1 MTRTE
6 FIARITETSGKFFS
20 LEFRKKDGA
29 VRRIS
34 AQIVE
39 AGDPTP
45 FYLKKHGYVVVR
57 DTNANRAK
65 DGRSEYVAVSPK
77 RVLSLEAL

>member
-6 FIARITETSGKFFS
+6 FIARITQTSGKFFS
-20 LEFRKKDGA
+20 LEFQKKDGTP
-29 VRRIS
+29 RRIS

-45 FYLKKHGYVVVR
+45 QYLKKHGYVVVR
-57 DTNANRAK
+57 DTNAERSKAK
-65 DGRSEYVAVSPK
+65 RSEYVAVATH
-77 RVLSLEAL
+77 RVISRENA